1 VVRHSL
7 STKEPADMHIDVF
20 SDVVCPWCY
29 LGKTRL
35 EAALDRVAFGA
46 EVDVRWRAFQLDPG
60 ASEQPQD
67 LRAEMER
74 KYGSG
79 AFDAMTQR
87 LVTLGAAVGL
97 DYRFDRVVRI
107 TSLPALRLVAWV
119 EQEVGPAAAHGLH
132 DRLFRAYFTEGAN
145 IAVADNLVAWAVEVG
160 ADEGAARTA
169 VQGQA
174 GADAVQADL
183 DWARRAGI
191 SSVPSF
197 VIDQAHLIPGAQEV
211 DTMVTL
217 LTQVHSRAA

>member
-1 VVRHSL
+1 
-7 STKEPADMHIDVF
+7 MHIDVF

-35 EAALDRVAFGA
+35 EAALDRVDFGA

-60 ASEQPQD
+60 STERPQD

-74 KYGSG
+74 KYGPG
-79 AFDAMTQR
+79 AFDAMTQS
-87 LVTLGAAVGL
+87 LATLGAAVGL
-97 DYRFDRVVRI
+97 EYRFDRVVRI

-119 EQEVGPAAAHGLH
+119 ERELGLAAAHALH

-160 ADEGAARTA
+160 ADEGAARRA
-169 VQGQA
+169 VQERA
-174 GADAVQADL
+174 GAEAVQADL

-217 LTQVHSRAA
+217 LTQVHTRAA